1 LDAYKIDILRN
12 ENKIKACTKV
22 GFKLVNSDMD
32 YKWALVDIIL
42 NLVAFLNL
50 KPTRFF
56 VFLMQSE
63 YGKETKLKV
72 AR

>member
-1 LDAYKIDILRN
+1 
-12 ENKIKACTKV
+12 
-22 GFKLVNSDMD
+22 MD

-56 VFLMQSE
+56 FVIDAKCIWEGNQAKSGWATPQIYFLF
-63 YGKETKLKV
+63 T
-72 AR
+72 

>member
-1 LDAYKIDILRN
+1 
-12 ENKIKACTKV
+12 
-22 GFKLVNSDMD
+22 MD